1 MRPRLLTWSGQRRL
15 APSIFGQSARK
26 GYEDTVLMATFA
38 MTMDNFENTINDNDI
53 VLIDFWA
60 DWCGPCK
67 MFGPIYEQL
76 SDTHS
81 DIAFAK
87 VDTES
92 EQTLAAQFG
101 IQSIPTVAAFR
112 EKILVF
118 AQPGAL
124 PQEAMEELIKQL
136 RALDMDDV
144 RAQIEKAKKEQ
155 ELAGDD

>member
-1 MRPRLLTWSGQRRL
+1 
-15 APSIFGQSARK
+15 
-26 GYEDTVLMATFA
+26 MATIA
-38 MTMDNFENTINDNDI
+38 MTMDNFESTIDGNDI

-67 MFGPIYEQL
+67 MFGPIFEGL
-76 SDTHS
+76 SNQHT

-87 VDTES
+87 VDTEA

-124 PQEAMEELIKQL
+124 PAEAMEELIKQL

-144 RAQIEKAKKEQ
+144 RAQIEKSQHEHDHGGC
-155 ELAGDD
+155 GDPGCSGH

>member
-1 MRPRLLTWSGQRRL
+1 
-15 APSIFGQSARK
+15 
-26 GYEDTVLMATFA
+26 MATIA
-38 MTMDNFENTINDNDI
+38 LTMDNFESTIETNDI

-67 MFGPIYEQL
+67 MFGPIFEDL
-76 SDTHS
+76 SNKHTDV
-81 DIAFAK
+81 AFAK
-87 VDTES
+87 VDTEA

-112 EKILVF
+112 EKVLVF

-124 PQEAMEELIKQL
+124 PAEAMEELISQL
-136 RALDMDDV
+136 KALDMDDV
-144 RAQIEKAKKEQ
+144 RAQIEKAQKEQ